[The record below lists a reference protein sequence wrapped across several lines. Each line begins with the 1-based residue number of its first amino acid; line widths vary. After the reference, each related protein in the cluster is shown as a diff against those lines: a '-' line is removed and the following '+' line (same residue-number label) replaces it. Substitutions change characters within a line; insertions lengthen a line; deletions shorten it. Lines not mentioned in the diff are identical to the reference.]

1 MGVMSV
7 SHETDGRVKNRG
19 AYREH
24 RIPTSLQRHLGT
36 SATPPEVIEA
46 LVRKARQAGVI
57 VFLRADLERLPW
69 ASRELIETEAKRLYG
84 KAQ

>member
-7 SHETDGRVKNRG
+7 SRETDGRVKNRG

-24 RIPTSLQRHLGT
+24 RTSLQRHLGT